1 MNSLNSSQLAAF
13 AEIIRNGSFDGAA
26 RKLNVTPSAI
36 SQRIR
41 QLEDKLGQVLLVREI
56 PCRPTRAGQQLLKH
70 ATQVELLE
78 QELIGGMG
86 AANAANSQPL
96 GLSISVNADSLD
108 GWFVHAFEACCS
120 SARILLDIRVEDQ
133 DYSAQM
139 LRDGEVMAAI
149 AASPLAPQGCSA
161 ERLGSMRYLALCS
174 PAFFSSNFQSGVD
187 ENTLTQAPMLIY
199 NAKDDM
205 QQSFAKA
212 IVGRPIDAPAHF
224 IPSTSSFVYLA
235 RKGFGWGMIPEHMA
249 NDFLQRGELVEV
261 SPGRHID
268 VDLYFHRWQIQSRA
282 LDILSTA
289 IRTAAQQ
296 YLRPVSNG
304 PI

>member
-13 AEIIRNGSFDGAA
+13 AEIIRQGSFDGAA
-26 RKLNVTPSAI
+26 KKLNVTASAI
-36 SQRIR
+36 SQRIK
-41 QLEDKLGQVLLVREI
+41 QLEDRLGQVLLVREI
-56 PCRPTRAGQQLLKH
+56 PCRPTRAGQELLKH
-70 ATQVELLE
+70 ANQVDLLE
-78 QELIGGMG
+78 KELIENMG
-86 AANAANSQPL
+86 AANAALSQPL
-96 GLSISVNADSLD
+96 SLSISVNADSLD
-108 GWFVHAFEACCS
+108 GWFVHAFETCCS
-120 SARILLDIRVEDQ
+120 SAPILLDIRVEDQ

-174 PAFFSSNFQSGVD
+174 PAFFSRHFQSGVN
-187 ENTLTQAPMLIY
+187 ESTLTQAPTLIY

-212 IVGRPIDAPAHF
+212 IVGRPIHPPAHF
-224 IPSTSSFVYLA
+224 IPSTSSFVHLA
-235 RKGFGWGMIPEHMA
+235 RQGFGWGMIPEHMA
-249 NDFLQRGELVEV
+249 NELMVRGELVEV
-261 SPGRHID
+261 APGRHID
-268 VDLYFHRWQIQSRA
+268 VDLYFHRWKIKSRA

-296 YLRPVSNG
+296 YLRPVAG
-304 PI
+304 CPI